1 MAFQTIRETVKSE
14 GIPETALRRLVRDGR
29 VPGFYAG
36 NRFYI
41 NVSALREQLAKPDAE
56 IRA

>member
-14 GIPETALRRLVRDGR
+14 GIPETALRRMVHART
-29 VPGFYAG
+29 VPGFYNG

-41 NVSALREQLAKPDAE
+41 NVEALREQLAKPAS
-56 IRA
+56 AQ

>member
-14 GIPETALRRLVRDGR
+14 GIPETALRRLVHDGQ

-41 NVSALREQLAKPDAE
+41 NVSALREQLSKANAE
-56 IRA
+56 ITA

>member
-14 GIPETALRRLVRDGR
+14 GIPETALRRMVHAGT
-29 VPGFYAG
+29 VPGFYNG

-41 NVSALREQLAKPDAE
+41 NVEALREQLAKPAS
-56 IRA
+56 AQ